1 MYKRQTYTAWT
12 TDEVISL
19 REYLQYAISM
29 NWIDVTKISGDD
41 PYLDSQEIYQLV
53 LEYIQSALMEDM
65 EFGKMLYKYMLLDDQ
80 MTGREV
86 CLLLYDQG
94 VLEYDEDV
102 YKRQGWSEDG
112 GGGCGP
118 VPDWKRGLRIV
129 ENWRILRE
137 VKDLFSIQVLRFV
150 L

>member
-1 MYKRQTYTAWT
+1 MKKKSTAPPSMSDAVDTSDATYIAWT

-29 NWIDVTKISGDD
+29 NWIDVTKISGED
-41 PYLDSQEIYQLV
+41 PYLDSQEIYQSV

-86 CLLLYDQG
+86 KH
-94 VLEYDEDV
+94 EA
-102 YKRQGWSEDG
+102 
-112 GGGCGP
+112 
-118 VPDWKRGLRIV
+118 
-129 ENWRILRE
+129 
-137 VKDLFSIQVLRFV
+137 
-150 L
+150 